1 MELPR
6 ACGLG
11 ARQKSPLQHFD
22 PPDNTFHLY
31 LPTITI
37 GSALTCASSPVL
49 VLARYHRERSILCEK
64 RVCLVSASIGRSI
77 LENADSARRCR
88 FRKSQQK
95 RASDL
100 DSIYG
105 WIAKLPHKIC
115 AARKEIA
122 PLSLPA
128 ARYPKSRPDHDC
140 QTTHSPFRRVPL
152 RPGRRHGPR
161 RATRQRACPTRFLL
175 RRRTKTTPHVYRQEG
190 TGRLVLH

>member
-105 WIAKLPHKIC
+105 WIPKLDVAGSNPVSSCTDTSFDRCK
-115 AARKEIA
+115 ATGYSIA
-122 PLSLPA
+122 SE
-128 ARYPKSRPDHDC
+128 DTD
-140 QTTHSPFRRVPL
+140 L
-152 RPGRRHGPR
+152 RP
-161 RATRQRACPTRFLL
+161 
-175 RRRTKTTPHVYRQEG
+175 
-190 TGRLVLH
+190 

>member
-105 WIAKLPHKIC
+105 WITKLPHKSARQGGTRGFPLRTPC
-115 AARKEIA
+115 PDRLPARTRSRVRHPAAAR
-122 PLSLPA
+122 
-128 ARYPKSRPDHDC
+128 C
-140 QTTHSPFRRVPL
+140 
-152 RPGRRHGPR
+152 
-161 RATRQRACPTRFLL
+161 
-175 RRRTKTTPHVYRQEG
+175 
-190 TGRLVLH
+190 

>member
-6 ACGLG
+6 ACGSG

-22 PPDNTFHLY
+22 PPDNTVHLY
-31 LPTITI
+31 LPTITNWI
-37 GSALTCASSPVL
+37 RLDFVCASSPVL

-105 WIAKLPHKIC
+105 WIAKLPHKFC
-115 AARKEIA
+115 PA
-122 PLSLPA
+122 PTAP
-128 ARYPKSRPDHDC
+128 RIPPDC
-140 QTTHSPFRRVPL
+140 
-152 RPGRRHGPR
+152 
-161 RATRQRACPTRFLL
+161 CP
-175 RRRTKTTPHVYRQEG
+175 PC
-190 TGRLVLH
+190 VLW

>member
-6 ACGLG
+6 ACGSG

-105 WIAKLPHKIC
+105 WIPKLDVADSNPV
-115 AARKEIA
+115 
-122 PLSLPA
+122 
-128 ARYPKSRPDHDC
+128 SRSMFSITCKD
-140 QTTHSPFRRVPL
+140 F
-152 RPGRRHGPR
+152 
-161 RATRQRACPTRFLL
+161 
-175 RRRTKTTPHVYRQEG
+175 E
-190 TGRLVLH
+190 